1 MHMNELHETAVRE
14 SVISDVRI
22 SSQVSWGAIIAGW
35 VVAAGVAW
43 LFYQLGAAIGLTVAD
58 PAQDDAGALGKGL
71 SIGAGVWV
79 VVTWMAS
86 LFMGGWFAG
95 RMSGR
100 ATVRNGAL
108 HGMAVWGFTA
118 VISIVVGFMGLA
130 NIAQGGAS
138 LIGGTVQM
146 GAAGASKA
154 AGSGIG
160 GGEGSTALEAEIKQ
174 AISQNLASAGGGN
187 VSQQNINRAIN
198 QLDSKTLTSISAR
211 LLRGDTEGAKNLIAI
226 NTSLNR
232 QQVDSVVSGLSA
244 QVPRYKAEVQQKAQA
259 ATKYTSAVL
268 WVTFISTLL
277 ALGVSI
283 WGGAVG
289 ARNAAR
295 AGARYDVAQNY

>member
-1 MHMNELHETAVRE
+1 MHMNELHDTAVRE
-14 SVISDVRI
+14 SVISDVRVG
-22 SSQVSWGAIIAGW
+22 SQVSWGAIIAGW

-58 PAQDDAGALGKGL
+58 PAQDDAAALGKGL

-79 VVTWMAS
+79 VLTWMAS

-146 GAAGASKA
+146 GAAGAGKA
-154 AGSGIG
+154 AD
-160 GGEGSTALEAEIKQ
+160 GEGSTALEAEIKQ

-187 VSQQNINRAIN
+187 VSRQNINQAIN

-211 LLRGDTEGAKNLIAI
+211 MLRGDTEGAKNLIAI

-244 QVPRYKAEVQQKAQA
+244 QVPRYKAEVEQKAQA
-259 ATKYTSAVL
+259 ATKVTSAVL

>member
-1 MHMNELHETAVRE
+1 MNETAVRE
-14 SVISDVRI
+14 SVITDVRVG
-22 SSQVSWGAIIAGW
+22 SQISWGAIIAGW

-58 PAQDDAGALGKGL
+58 PAPDNAAALGKGL

-79 VVTWMAS
+79 VLTWMAS
-86 LFMGGWFAG
+86 LFVGGWFAG
-95 RMSGR
+95 RMAGR

-108 HGMAVWGFTA
+108 HGIAVWGFTA

-138 LIGGTVQM
+138 LIGGAAQM

-154 AGSGIG
+154 AEGGS
-160 GGEGSTALEAEIKQ
+160 GEGSAALEAEIKQ
-174 AISQNLASAGGGN
+174 AISQNLARVGGG
-187 VSQQNINRAIN
+187 SASRADINQAMN
-198 QLDSKTLTSISAR
+198 QLDAQTLASISGR
-211 LLRGDTEGAKNLIAI
+211 LLRGDTEGAKNIVAI

-232 QQVDSVVSGLSA
+232 QEVDSVISGLSA
-244 QVPRYKAEVQQKAQA
+244 QVPRYKAEIEKKAQA
-259 ATKYTSAVL
+259 ATKYTSALL
-268 WVTFISTLL
+268 WTTFIGTLL
-277 ALGVSI
+277 ALGFAV

-295 AGARYDVAQNY
+295 ASARYDVAQNY